1 MRTHLKPLAL
11 SFFCAVL
18 GFHSPA
24 AAQGVPQGEP
34 YTVRDGD
41 TIFDIGQRAYDRPRT
56 QYLCQVNRRVV
67 GPDCNKL
74 QPGMVI
80 QIPRITPPPPPNG
93 GEGQEAGNSPLITGN
108 TVVAFLTG
116 DDFAPFVDQEYPY
129 SMFTKLLEE
138 ANFSWNGRPAK
149 VYYTKIWTPH
159 IKELLLERKAF
170 EVGFPWYKPD
180 CSFFDEL
187 REDGKLRCQYFHFS
201 SFKYS
206 VGFGFYSL
214 PENDLSPGNIEQQ
227 LEGKR
232 VCRPGGYFTFDLVK
246 AGLIGGSETQQDLVT
261 LIQPDEG
268 LEECFRLLR
277 NGGVDFVT
285 ANTVTSDAT
294 IAELDASGEFVNN
307 PGVIAS
313 TQSLHFIV
321 PKWVREG
328 SALLAELDSALRKLE
343 ESGKADEIIER
354 ALVAYGA
361 S

>member
-1 MRTHLKPLAL
+1 M
-11 SFFCAVL
+11 
-18 GFHSPA
+18 
-24 AAQGVPQGEP
+24 
-34 YTVRDGD
+34 
-41 TIFDIGQRAYDRPRT
+41 FDISQRAYDRPRT
-56 QYLCQVNRRVV
+56 QYLCQVNRSVV
-67 GPDCNKL
+67 GPDCDKL
-74 QPGMVI
+74 QPEMVI

-93 GEGQEAGNSPLITGN
+93 DDKEGRADSPLITGN

-116 DDFAPFVDQEYPY
+116 DDFAPFVDQDYPH
-129 SMFTKLLEE
+129 SMFTELLEE
-138 ANFSWNGRPAK
+138 AKFSWKGRPTK
-149 VYYTKIWTPH
+149 VYRTKIWTPH

-180 CSFFDEL
+180 CSLFDQL
-187 REDGKLRCQYFHFS
+187 RKDGKLRCQYFYFS

-206 VGFGFYSL
+206 VGIGFYSL
-214 PENDLSPGNIEQQ
+214 PENKLSLSNQEQQ
-227 LEGKR
+227 LKGKR
-232 VCRPGGYFTFDLVK
+232 VCRPGGYFLFDLVK
-246 AGLIGGSETQQDLVT
+246 AGLIGGGENQEDLVT

-294 IAELDASGEFVNN
+294 IAELGASGEFVNN

-328 SALLAELDSALRKLE
+328 SALMAELDSALRELE
-343 ESGKADEIIER
+343 RSGKADEIIER
-354 ALVAYGA
+354 ALVAYKPL
-361 S
+361 